1 MSSVAIILLSDGDNT
16 QNRYSSNVAAIDTR
30 QRLLCTNA
38 KDAGIQ
44 IFTIQVNTDGSAT
57 SSVMQDCASPGNFYP
72 TTTSSGIAGAFKDIY
87 ASLSKLRLAQ

>member
-1 MSSVAIILLSDGDNT
+1 LQQSPLNAPALDPNYQYISAIILLSDGDNT

-57 SSVMQDCASPGNFYP
+57 SSVMQDCASPGNFY
-72 TTTSSGIAGAFKDIY
+72 
-87 ASLSKLRLAQ
+87 